1 MVEVILLGFDFF
13 ISMYFYM
20 LYWLFKESLPV
31 TLSKSGKV
39 IKIIFVVVVRT
50 RYMYL
55 EPFHKWNDVRQRW

>member
-20 LYWLFKESLPV
+20 LYWLFKESLQV
-31 TLSKSGKV
+31 TLSKSDKV
-39 IKIIFVVVVRT
+39 IKILFVVVVRT

-55 EPFHKWNDVRQRW
+55 EPFYKWNDVRQRW